1 MINLNVY
8 RLSPDVKMPTYGTS
22 MSACFDLCFCP
33 TTDTVTGYDKN
44 NQPITRELLPNKG
57 AYIMGGERLLIPT
70 GLVMKIRK
78 HISVETFA
86 DITREHDELHQF
98 SIRLHARSGMAL
110 KRGLVL
116 ANAEGIVDVDYQEQV
131 FILMHN
137 ISETNQIIAYN
148 ERIAQGE
155 VVVNEKVNILE
166 VIERPKQYS
175 ERDGGFG
182 STGTDA
188 PQQIQFGWSIDPKP
202 KPFDN
207 SILDEI

>member
-1 MINLNVY
+1 MIQLGVY
-8 RLSPDVKMPTYGTS
+8 RLSPEVHMPKYGTS

-33 TTDTVTGYDKN
+33 TTDIVKGYDKYN
-44 NQPITRELLPNKG
+44 NTVDRLLFPDKSV
-57 AYIMGGERLLIPT
+57 YVYPGERLLIPT

-86 DITREHDELHQF
+86 DITREEDQLQQF

-116 ANAEGIVDVDYQEQV
+116 ANAEGIVDVDYQQQV
-131 FILMHN
+131 YILIHN
-137 ISETNQIIAYN
+137 ITETTQVVPYG

-155 VVVNEKVNILE
+155 VIVNELVSIVELNSI
-166 VIERPKQYS
+166 PNQYS

-182 STGTDA
+182 STGT
-188 PQQIQFGWSIDPKP
+188 
-202 KPFDN
+202 N
-207 SILDEI
+207 STENK